1 MTNEATRILG
11 LDPGLRRTGWGV
23 VASEGA
29 RLRWIAH
36 GVIAPPETAPFSER
50 LLFLLEA
57 VGEVCAA
64 HDCDEA
70 AIEEVFVNMNPV
82 STLKLGHAR
91 AAVML
96 APARHGLSVAEY
108 APNLI
113 KKAVVGAGHADKTQI
128 AFMAAAAC
136 GRGCEGRCRRCA
148 GRGHHPCADAQAGLA
163 HSLEGGGMIGRLRGV
178 LAEVE
183 ADYCLID
190 CAGVGYVVA
199 CGARTLGRL
208 PAPGDEATLHI
219 ESNWNAESG
228 PRLYGFLT
236 RDERRA
242 FTTLTAIQGVG
253 PKAALS
259 VLDVL
264 PPGEL
269 AAAVARED
277 KAAVARANGVGP
289 KLALRIVTELKGKPL
304 GDASFTP
311 SAPGVHA
318 EIAPLK
324 PSVTGEA
331 VSALLGLG
339 VAEVNARRAVDQ
351 ALIRL
356 GDEADLSAVIRA
368 ALQELGR

>member
-1 MTNEATRILG
+1 
-11 LDPGLRRTGWGV
+11 
-23 VASEGA
+23 
-29 RLRWIAH
+29 
-36 GVIAPPETAPFSER
+36 
-50 LLFLLEA
+50 
-57 VGEVCAA
+57 
-64 HDCDEA
+64 
-70 AIEEVFVNMNPV
+70 
-82 STLKLGHAR
+82 
-91 AAVML
+91 
-96 APARHGLSVAEY
+96 
-108 APNLI
+108 
-113 KKAVVGAGHADKTQI
+113 
-128 AFMAAAAC
+128 
-136 GRGCEGRCRRCA
+136 
-148 GRGHHPCADAQAGLA
+148 
-163 HSLEGGGMIGRLRGV
+163 MIGRLRGV

-183 ADYCLID
+183 ADHCLID

-199 CGARTLGRL
+199 CGARTLQRL

-219 ESNWNAESG
+219 ESSWSAENG
-228 PRLYGFLT
+228 PRLYGFLS

-242 FTTLTAIQGVG
+242 FTTLTGIQGVG

-269 AAAVARED
+269 AGAVARED

-304 GDASFTP
+304 GEVTFTP
-311 SAPGVHA
+311 GAMAGGAVAAPA
-318 EIAPLK
+318 A

-356 GDEADLSAVIRA
+356 GEEAELSAVIRG

>member
-1 MTNEATRILG
+1 
-11 LDPGLRRTGWGV
+11 
-23 VASEGA
+23 
-29 RLRWIAH
+29 
-36 GVIAPPETAPFSER
+36 
-50 LLFLLEA
+50 
-57 VGEVCAA
+57 
-64 HDCDEA
+64 
-70 AIEEVFVNMNPV
+70 
-82 STLKLGHAR
+82 
-91 AAVML
+91 
-96 APARHGLSVAEY
+96 
-108 APNLI
+108 
-113 KKAVVGAGHADKTQI
+113 
-128 AFMAAAAC
+128 
-136 GRGCEGRCRRCA
+136 
-148 GRGHHPCADAQAGLA
+148 
-163 HSLEGGGMIGRLRGV
+163 MIGRLRGV

-183 ADYCLID
+183 PDHCLID
-190 CAGVGYVVA
+190 CAGVGYVVV
-199 CGARTLGRL
+199 CGARTLQRL
-208 PAPGDEATLHI
+208 PAPGDEATLQI
-219 ESNWNAESG
+219 ESTWNAESG
-228 PRLYGFLT
+228 PRLYGFLS

-242 FTTLTAIQGVG
+242 FRTLTDIQGVG

-269 AAAVARED
+269 ASAVARED

-304 GDASFTP
+304 GEVSFTP

-318 EIAPLK
+318 EAAAPV

-356 GDEADLSAVIRA
+356 GDDADLSAVIRA